1 MTDTANQG
9 STQQPK
15 DIMQYLHEVDK
26 FFQDIYVTKAPFNI
40 PESWREI
47 IVKVS
52 PYLNIFGILMSL
64 VALPMLLGLGA
75 MGSFLGMAS
84 GATLNPL
91 NNVMGI
97 LGLAF
102 TLANLVLMI
111 MAAQGLFKRKASAW
125 KLLFYASL
133 LNVVQAALSFNIGG
147 VVITLVVGMY
157 VLYQVK
163 AKYTN

>member
-1 MTDTANQG
+1 MADTANQG

-15 DIMQYLHEVDK
+15 DIMQYLHEIDK
-26 FFQDIYVTKAPFNI
+26 FFQDIYVTKAPFNL
-40 PESWREI
+40 PESWREF
-47 IVKVS
+47 IVKVA
-52 PYLNIFGILMSL
+52 PYLNVLGILMSL
-64 VALPMLLGLGA
+64 VALPVLLGLGA
-75 MGSFLGMAS
+75 VGSFLGMAS

-91 NNVMGI
+91 NNIMGI
-97 LGLAF
+97 LVLVF
-102 TLANLVLMI
+102 TLANLVLMV

-133 LNVVQAALSFNIGG
+133 LNVVQAALGFNIAG
-147 VVITLVVGMY
+147 VVLTLVVVMY